1 MNKSP
6 VNLLGK
12 LYIYVVSFK
21 LQMYGLYSNMKYVG
35 THAIFNLRG
44 IEKEGRMGHLT
55 FWRHL

>member
-55 FWRHL
+55 F